1 MATRSLRVFL
11 DSNVIISGLL
21 SDKGS
26 PRIILDLLSF
36 HFQGMTGVTG
46 AYNLVEV
53 ERNLKRKLPRAIPLY
68 QEYLPKLALE
78 VIPLPTRDEIARHH
92 GMIADKD
99 LPVLLSAVNGVVD
112 FLVTGDN
119 KDFGKIKGMAE
130 FKFAV
135 VSPTEFL
142 SEVGDWLRG

>member
-1 MATRSLRVFL
+1 MASRNLRVFL

-21 SDKGS
+21 SDRGS

-36 HFQGMTGVTG
+36 HFQGMIGATG
-46 AYNLVEV
+46 AYNLIEV
-53 ERNLKRKLPRAIPLY
+53 ERNITRKLPRALLLH

-78 VIPLPTRDEIARHH
+78 VIALPTRDEIERHL
-92 GMIADKD
+92 GLIADKD
-99 LPVLLSAVNGVVD
+99 LPVLLSAVNGAVD

-119 KDFGKIKGMAE
+119 KDFGRIKGTTE

-142 SEVGDWLRG
+142 GEIGEWLRG